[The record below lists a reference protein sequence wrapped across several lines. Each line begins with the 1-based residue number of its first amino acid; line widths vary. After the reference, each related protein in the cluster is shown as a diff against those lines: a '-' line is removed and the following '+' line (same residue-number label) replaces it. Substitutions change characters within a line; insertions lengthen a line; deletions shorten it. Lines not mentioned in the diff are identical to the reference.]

1 MSYPKA
7 EWEGSSHFSNA
18 KGIKAECA
26 DCHIPQE
33 GLHYLKAKVVALKD
47 VWYTIT
53 NKLPN
58 QEAYES
64 QRLAMAQR
72 VWDEMKA
79 NDSATCKTCHKPES
93 MILSD
98 QKPAAQKMHQQAQT
112 SGETCIDCHKG
123 LVHFMPEMPKDTSAN
138 QALTKT
144 SGQFSAKDRILN
156 VQQLATA
163 ILSKGGEARVMPFA
177 ELYEWQEQGEM
188 LTATMKGWQQEGAES
203 VLYLAMGKRIML
215 ALLDEEA
222 QSQLTVAQTV
232 KDEVTDSNW
241 KEVSLAVSVPKSSVT
256 ANLASLNQYGN
267 QLNQSYCSGCHAPIG
282 AEHYTANQWIGVV
295 NSMKDRTAMTA
306 DEVRAVT
313 IYLQRNAK
321 DMVQPA
327 K

>member
-1 MSYPKA
+1 
-7 EWEGSSHFSNA
+7 
-18 KGIKAECA
+18 
-26 DCHIPQE
+26 
-33 GLHYLKAKVVALKD
+33 
-47 VWYTIT
+47 
-53 NKLPN
+53 
-58 QEAYES
+58 
-64 QRLAMAQR
+64 
-72 VWDEMKA
+72 
-79 NDSATCKTCHKPES
+79 
-93 MILSD
+93 
-98 QKPAAQKMHQQAQT
+98 
-112 SGETCIDCHKG
+112 
-123 LVHFMPEMPKDTSAN
+123 
-138 QALTKT
+138 
-144 SGQFSAKDRILN
+144 
-156 VQQLATA
+156 
-163 ILSKGGEARVMPFA
+163 MPFA

-203 VLYLAMGKRIML
+203 VLYSAMGKRIML

-222 QSQLTVAQTV
+222 QSQLTVTQTV

-241 KEVSLAVSVPKSSVT
+241 KEVSLAVSVPKSAVT

-321 DMVQPA
+321 DMAQPA